1 MGSYFEGCPEC
12 THTQNDE
19 QYKTFYEGC
28 CIDNCRRE
36 LEACESFHCINLFE
50 SCYILT
56 FLKVSVHFP
65 DIIEYQRHA
74 Y

>member
-1 MGSYFEGCPEC
+1 MH

-19 QYKTFYEGC
+19 QYRTFYEGC
-28 CIDNCRRE
+28 CIDNYRRE
-36 LEACESFHCINLFE
+36 LEACESFKCTNLFE
-50 SCYILT
+50 SCFILT
-56 FLKVSVHFP
+56 FRKVSVLGEKNP